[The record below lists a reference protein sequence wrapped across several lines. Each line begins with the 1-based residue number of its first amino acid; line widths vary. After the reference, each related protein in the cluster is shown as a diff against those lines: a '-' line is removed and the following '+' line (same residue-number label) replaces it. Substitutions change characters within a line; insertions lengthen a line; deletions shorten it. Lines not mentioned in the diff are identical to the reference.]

1 MAQNQVDIEELSP
14 LETLKYWMDFAPFH
28 WWLKPEAYS
37 VSEVGDIEVRL
48 HFRPEFQ
55 RAPDAPEYHG
65 GVVAAL
71 IDIVA
76 HATVAVSTRRMAPT
90 IDLRIDY
97 HRVASR
103 TLHAKGILKKL
114 GRTIASVDVEVWSEE
129 EKLLAIGR
137 GVLSTG
143 R

>member
-76 HATVAVSTRRMAPT
+76 HGGWPPRLICALITTELPLGHST
-90 IDLRIDY
+90 LREFL
-97 HRVASR
+97 RS
-103 TLHAKGILKKL
+103 L
-114 GRTIASVDVEVWSEE
+114 GGQ
-129 EKLLAIGR
+129 LLRSMSKCGAR
-137 GVLSTG
+137 KRNCWQSAGVF
-143 R
+143 